1 MWDKKVRREL
11 GDEDDETN
19 QFMSHLQESN
29 WNAVA
34 FLNRRGYEG
43 KHLQA
48 TIIKARKETP
58 VTVAHSKERMIL
70 LAKAKTHGEKFTVI
84 GDGHLT
90 SHDFFKSMEVPMRE
104 KEIAEKVK
112 EKEMRLSIEMQQN
125 EA

>member
-1 MWDKKVRREL
+1 MSGIDIETSAFEKGFSKEANLSAWAKVGAAPLTRACLWDKKVCREL
-11 GDEDDETN
+11 GDEDDKTN
-19 QFMSHLQESN
+19 QFISHLQESN

-70 LAKAKTHGEKFTVI
+70 LAKAKTHGEKFTA
-84 GDGHLT
+84 T
-90 SHDFFKSMEVPMRE
+90 
-104 KEIAEKVK
+104 
-112 EKEMRLSIEMQQN
+112 
-125 EA
+125 